1 MRLGVSKVDITP
13 VSPIPL
19 AGFAHRRGN
28 FEKVV
33 SPLYA
38 RIFLFDEVLL
48 VTADLIWWGS
58 DLVQELQ
65 KGIGIPSFFHAT
77 HNHSGPQTTDRF
89 EPSLGQMDRD
99 YIERLKK
106 QIHQG
111 IREAKDN
118 LEEVTVEVGK
128 GLWSEG
134 IHRRKI
140 IDGLCHM
147 APNPEG
153 PNDPSVTV
161 IKFLTGHSP
170 KAMLVHATCH
180 PTTMGENV
188 VSAEYPGVAME
199 GLESHFGVVAGFLQG
214 FCGDIRPALVK
225 NNAFYRG
232 DQSDVQRVGLR
243 LLETVL
249 KVETRKCSE
258 WPSKVLTKTIDLPF
272 SKKAEEAEQKLLERG
287 AAEAAPLKL
296 SYLCLAENL
305 SFLTANAEMV
315 VEYGLAAKEIL
326 GEPLLP
332 LGYTNGMIGYV
343 PTEKQLA
350 EGGYEAV
357 EAPYYFVF
365 PSPFSPKVE
374 GMVLHALM
382 EIREESL

>member
-13 VSPIPL
+13 ANPIPL
-19 AGFAHRRGN
+19 AGFAHRSGN

-38 RIFLFDEVLL
+38 KIFLFDDVLL

-58 DLVQELQ
+58 DLVQDLQ
-65 KGIGIPSFFHAT
+65 KSIGIPSFFHAT
-77 HNHSGPQTTDRF
+77 HNHSGPQTSEGF
-89 EPSLGQMDRD
+89 VPSLGQMDQD

-111 IREAKDN
+111 ILKAKEN

-140 IDGLCHM
+140 IDGHCEM

-153 PNDPSVTV
+153 PNDQSVTV
-161 IKFLTGHSP
+161 IKFLTGDRT

-180 PTTMGENV
+180 PTTMGGNV
-188 VSAEYPGVAME
+188 VSTEYPGVAME
-199 GLESHFGVVAGFLQG
+199 GLESRFNVVAGFLQG
-214 FCGDIRPALVK
+214 FCGDIRPAMIK

-232 DQSDVQRVGLR
+232 DQTDVERIGLS

-249 KVETRKCSE
+249 MVETKKCSN
-258 WPSKVLTKTIDLPF
+258 WLSNVITKTIDLLF
-272 SKKAEEAEQKLLERG
+272 SKKSEEAEIR
-287 AAEAAPLKL
+287 AAKAAQLKL
-296 SYLCLAENL
+296 SYLSLAENL

-315 VEYGLAAKEIL
+315 VEYGLAAKEIF
-326 GEPLLP
+326 GESLLP

-343 PTEKQLA
+343 PTEKQLE
-350 EGGYEAV
+350 EGGYEAA
-357 EAPYYFVF
+357 EAPYYFAF
-365 PSPFSPKVE
+365 PSPFSPEIE
-374 GMVLHALM
+374 GMILQGLR
-382 EIREESL
+382 EIREEI